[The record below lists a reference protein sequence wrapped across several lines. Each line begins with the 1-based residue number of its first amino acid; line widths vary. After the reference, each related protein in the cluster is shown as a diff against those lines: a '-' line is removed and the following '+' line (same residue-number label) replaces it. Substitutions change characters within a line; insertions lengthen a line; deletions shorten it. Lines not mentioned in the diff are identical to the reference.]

1 MGYRMPSRE
10 PVEEIR
16 RLGYANAIGAIV
28 LAEQVVD
35 THVTG
40 FATMSDR
47 SVALDALL
55 RDLARLRRREP
66 TLDGFITEIERY
78 IDALHRDLG
87 RLAA

>member
-1 MGYRMPSRE
+1 MACHE

-16 RLGYANAIGAIV
+16 RLAASGQIGAIV
-28 LAEQVVD
+28 LAEQIVD

-40 FATMSDR
+40 FANPHER
-47 SVALDALL
+47 SLAMDALL

-66 TLDGFITEIERY
+66 KLDAFITDVEGY
-78 IDALHRDLG
+78 IDGLHRDLM